1 MEISWYFQELF
12 LSLGMGKRLTPEEK
26 EARLKAYQE
35 AKAAKQKARE
45 ERKKAQQ
52 SRKERKY
59 LKPAEYPESSVVG
72 YIKGLPAF
80 HGKIEPEDQVRFRF
94 LGMLL
99 EGRVTK
105 HVGKEKLTYE
115 GQQEYYAILDES
127 EGVVYPIK
135 KNDIL
140 FKKINDE
147 WKEKA

>member
-1 MEISWYFQELF
+1 
-12 LSLGMGKRLTPEEK
+12 MGKRLTPEEK

-59 LKPAEYPESSVVG
+59 LKAAEYPESSIVG

-80 HGKIEPEDQVRFRF
+80 KGKIEPNDRVKFRF

-99 EGRVTK
+99 EGKVIK
-105 HVGKEKLTYE
+105 YVGKDKVVYE
-115 GQQEYYAILDES
+115 GQQEYYSILDES
-127 EGVVYPIK
+127 EGVYYPTK
-135 KNDIL
+135 KHDIL
-140 FKKINDE
+140 FKNINGE